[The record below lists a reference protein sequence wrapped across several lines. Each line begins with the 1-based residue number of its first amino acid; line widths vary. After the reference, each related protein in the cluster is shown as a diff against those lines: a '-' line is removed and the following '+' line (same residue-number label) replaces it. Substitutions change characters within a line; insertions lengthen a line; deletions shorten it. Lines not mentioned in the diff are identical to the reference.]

1 MNRAATIPPCLNR
14 LAAAVLALLA
24 IIGCGNTTPI
34 TGEGGGTGGGAA
46 GGSAGGGAAGG
57 SGGGFAPGA
66 DAGSIGIDGG
76 AVDHLFFAVVGD
88 SRPND
93 IDVVSEYP
101 TPYITKIYQDMEAMS
116 PRPQFVVATGDYMY
130 ANTTTNTA
138 QPQAALYMQ
147 ARAAYSG
154 ALFPAMGN
162 HECNGY
168 TADNCVLGQTQNIQ
182 AFANT
187 ILAPS
192 GQTNPYYSIPIRAN
206 NGGWNAK
213 LVVIACN
220 AWSTTQESWLTSTLA
235 QPTTYT
241 ILVRHEPAEANTG
254 PCVTTV
260 ENIMKTSAYDLSL
273 VGHTHLF
280 KGSAS
285 SKEIVIGNGGAPLS
299 GGTYGYTTVERVPTG
314 WLINNI
320 DYSTSLPVQTYR
332 IP

>member
-1 MNRAATIPPCLNR
+1 MNHLSAIPRCVR
-14 LAAAVLALLA
+14 LPVLFAAAALTLCA
-24 IIGCGNTTPI
+24 FTACGNTTPD
-34 TGEGGGTGGGAA
+34 TGGGGS
-46 GGSAGGGAAGG
+46 GGGNGAAGG

-66 DAGSIGIDGG
+66 DAGSVGLDGG

-88 SRPND
+88 SRPTD

-101 TPYITKIYQDMEAMS
+101 TPVITRIYQHIEAMS
-116 PRPQFVVATGDYMY
+116 PRPQFVVGTGDYMY

-147 ARAAYSG
+147 ARAAYTGSF
-154 ALFPAMGN
+154 FPSMGN

-168 TADNCVLGQTQNIQ
+168 TADNCVLGQTQNID
-182 AFANT
+182 AFMNT
-187 ILAPS
+187 ILGPS
-192 GQTNPYYSIPIRAN
+192 GQAAPWYSIPIHAN
-206 NGGWNAK
+206 NGSWTAK
-213 LVVIACN
+213 LVVVACN
-220 AWSTTQESWLTSTLA
+220 AWDTTQQSWLMSTLA
-235 QPTTYT
+235 QHTTYT

-254 PCVTTV
+254 PCVTAV
-260 ENIMKTSAYDLSL
+260 ENIMKGTSYDLSL
-273 VGHTHLF
+273 VGHTHTF

-299 GGTYGYTTVERVPTG
+299 GGTFGYTTVERVPTG

-320 DYSTSLPVQTYR
+320 DYSTALPVQSYR